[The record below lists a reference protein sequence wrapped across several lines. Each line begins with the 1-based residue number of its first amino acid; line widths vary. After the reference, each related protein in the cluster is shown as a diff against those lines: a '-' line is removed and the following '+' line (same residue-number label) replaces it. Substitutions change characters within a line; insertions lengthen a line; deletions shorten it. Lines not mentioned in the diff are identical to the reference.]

1 MVTATDPR
9 RRPGTRPSARTTIV
23 AAALGASLLLV
34 GAAEALA
41 ADSLTI
47 GGSGSPQAT
56 VPMTITARGSSS
68 EPSRLRVFA
77 QQGGAEC
84 ASGAA
89 GGGAANAAN
98 EAARPGTTEV
108 ISENTSGAFNYAA
121 TYTPPAAGTYKVC
134 AYSFRSG
141 PVSSASSQVSQSFT
155 VAEAPAP
162 PAGTPPGSDNA
173 TSDVANTDRCV
184 VPKLKGRTYKTARK
198 RLHAAG
204 CIIGKTIRP
213 SKRKAA
219 PLRPGGRRRIL
230 KVRSVTPKAGTVLEA
245 RGRVTLRLVYVTPK
259 TASKRN

>member
-9 RRPGTRPSARTTIV
+9 HRPGTRPRAGRTIV

-34 GAAEALA
+34 GAADALA

-47 GGSGSPQAT
+47 GGSGTPQAT
-56 VPMTITARGSSS
+56 VPMTITASGSSS
-68 EPSRLRVFA
+68 EPSSLRVFV

-108 ISENTSGAFNYAA
+108 ISETTSGAFNYAA

-134 AYSFRSG
+134 AYSFRTG
-141 PVSSASSQVSQSFT
+141 PVSSASSQVSQAFT
-155 VAEAPAP
+155 VAEAPSP
-162 PAGTPPGSDNA
+162 PAAGTPPGA
-173 TSDVANTDRCV
+173 TSDVAKTDRCV
-184 VPKLKGRTYKTARK
+184 VPKLKGRLYETARK

-204 CIIGKTIRP
+204 CIIGKVIRP
-213 SKRKAA
+213 NKRKAA

-230 KVRSVTPKAGTVLEA
+230 KVLSVTPKPGTVLKA

-259 TASKRN
+259 TASKIG

>member
-1 MVTATDPR
+1 
-9 RRPGTRPSARTTIV
+9 
-23 AAALGASLLLV
+23 
-34 GAAEALA
+34 
-41 ADSLTI
+41 
-47 GGSGSPQAT
+47 
-56 VPMTITARGSSS
+56 MTITAHGSSS
-68 EPSRLRVFA
+68 EPSSLRVFV

-108 ISENTSGAFNYAA
+108 ISETTSGAFNYAA

-134 AYSFRSG
+134 AYSFRTG
-141 PVSSASSQVSQSFT
+141 PVSSASSQVSQAFT
-155 VAEAPAP
+155 VAEGPAP
-162 PAGTPPGSDNA
+162 PAAGTPPGSGDS
-173 TSDVANTDRCV
+173 TSDVATTDKCV

-204 CIIGKTIRP
+204 CIVGKVIRP
-213 SKRKAA
+213 AKKKAA

-230 KVRSVTPKAGTVLEA
+230 KVRSVTPKAGTVLKA

-259 TASKRN
+259 TASKNG